1 MCCKA
6 THAAEKVSSWLQ
18 STADCG
24 SGRMSQLFRFFF
36 VFLGLRIFTRIYCI
50 WSETREQNLNDL
62 LSYNGPQF
70 LIKNRF
76 TYPNDLKQP
85 LFVLFLICSLL
96 FDLSSTGLIKK
107 RGTQCFSSRKREP
120 CTNDLHQPQFLIKHR
135 CTYPNDLKQPL
146 FLLFLICSL
155 LFDLSSTGLIKK
167 RGTQCFISS
176 KGEPYPYQAQGWGTF
191 ESQTFESRAR
201 VPDLW
206 VLNFTVPDI
215 RVLNFSVQDLSV
227 LWVLWTFQSR
237 TLQTWTFE
245 SKTFQT
251 WTFESQ
257 TFETWTFESQ
267 TFQSE
272 GQSELLS
279 SRPLSPEHLSPESLS
294 PDYLIP
300 ELLSPERLSPEPL
313 SLTPKRPKFSFE

>member
-1 MCCKA
+1 MGHK
-6 THAAEKVSSWLQ
+6 AEKVSNWLQ

-24 SGRMSQLFRFFF
+24 SGRMSQFLRFFLYFLDLGFSQEF
-36 VFLGLRIFTRIYCI
+36 VASDQKQGNKILMTSSATMGLNF
-50 WSETREQNLNDL
+50 WSKIGSPIPMTSQW
-62 LSYNGPQF
+62 P
-70 LIKNRF
+70 
-76 TYPNDLKQP
+76 
-85 LFVLFLICSLL
+85 
-96 FDLSSTGLIKK
+96 
-107 RGTQCFSSRKREP
+107 
-120 CTNDLHQPQFLIKHR
+120 
-135 CTYPNDLKQPL
+135 PNDLKQPL
-146 FLLFLICSL
+146 FLLFLIYSL

-272 GQSELLS
+272 GQNELLS
-279 SRPLSPEHLSPESLS
+279 PRPLIPRPLSPRHLSPEALS
-294 PDYLIP
+294 PRP
-300 ELLSPERLSPEPL
+300 LSPEPL
-313 SLTPKRPKFSFE
+313 SPELLRPMPKWLHLISVVRQIVADLILVC